1 MRAALFTRPRPVP
14 SRLVPALAGAG
25 VILIALPVFAL
36 AGLPLRGWALGAV
49 LWVGAQALGLLLARV
64 RGERGK
70 VAGSGV
76 MGVGMMFRGA
86 TVMVVA
92 IAVATSNVEVGLSA
106 ALVYAFAYTLE
117 LALSVATYVG
127 GER

>member
-1 MRAALFTRPRPVP
+1 MLFTRPRPVP
-14 SRLVPALAGAG
+14 SRLLPALAGAG
-25 VILIALPVFAL
+25 VILIALPVFVL
-36 AGLPLRGWALGAV
+36 AALPLRGWALGAV

-64 RGERGK
+64 RGERDK

-86 TVMVVA
+86 AVMVVA

-106 ALVYAFAYTLE
+106 ALVYALAYTLE

-127 GER
+127 GEHSR